1 MTPSDEQKNVIDIL
15 NAGKHPIVS
24 AVAGSGKS
32 TTILYAATSLPTR
45 QILQLTYNASLR
57 QEVREKVERAHIT
70 NLEVHTYHSFAVKYY
85 PLHAHTDMEMRKIV
99 RDKLPPRISIPPF
112 DIICCDETQDMT
124 LLYFRF
130 VYKLARDSGRTFQLI
145 LLGDEKQSLYEFKGS
160 DSRFLSL
167 GAEIWQNHPNIAGG
181 GAAAGAEFVH
191 TTLRT
196 SYRITRPMAQ
206 FVNDVMLGEPRM
218 EAARD
223 GCPVMYI
230 HYNKKNLENKL
241 IFEIRNLIENH
252 GAKPSDFFILSG
264 SVKGK
269 LNNVRRMENAL
280 VEQGI
285 PCNVPMF
292 ENESMDERVIQ
303 GKVVFSTFHS
313 VKGRQRPYVF
323 VVGFNQSYMDFMAR
337 DIPDEECPNTL
348 YVACTRAS
356 NKLYLMEED
365 KGASDSQL
373 KFLKY
378 SHHEMNGA
386 EFIDF
391 KGLPRIRAAQPR
403 AEEPAAT
410 EGAPAVGM
418 KKMTTPTDLIR
429 FIAEDILDII
439 TPVVERLFTTER
451 EKMPEPL
458 NIPVV
463 QQMRSGNYEEISD
476 INGIAIPC
484 IYYDYFLKKSAAAG
498 KTVSM
503 GGGGSGDGGISS
515 STIYEVVENEM
526 KYLRQQ
532 KRDKNRVFE
541 FLENKLKHIPRK
553 CAHISDY
560 LYLSNIYIALKEH
573 LYFKLFQIAREDYTW
588 LPPATIKK
596 SYKVI
601 REAIQL
607 GTDFSVEQN
616 IIGYDD
622 DHEDFDRLVRRG
634 AADIPCVFR
643 FAARVDLITADTVW
657 EIKCTGDLS
666 LEHLLQV
673 VIYAWIWRVA
683 KYPPKQFKI
692 LNIKTGEVRRLHTD
706 ACADIDMIVFEL
718 LKNKYKKI
726 ARKTNEEFL
735 EAVRA
740 AVREDE

>member
-1 MTPSDEQKNVIDIL
+1 MTPSDEQQNVIHIL
-15 NAGKHPIVS
+15 NEGKHPIVS

-32 TTILYAATSLPTR
+32 TTILYAATSLPER
-45 QILQLTYNASLR
+45 HILQLTYNASLR
-57 QEVREKVERAHIT
+57 QEVREKVERAGIH

-85 PLHAHTDMEMRKIV
+85 SPPAHTDTELRKIV
-99 RDKLPPRISIPPF
+99 RDKMAPRISIPPF

-167 GAEIWQNHPNIAGG
+167 GAEIWKDHPYIGRG
-181 GAAAGAEFVH
+181 GAAAAEFVH

-206 FVNDVMLGEPRM
+206 FVNNVMLGEPRM

-223 GCPVMYI
+223 GAPVMYI
-230 HYNKKNLENKL
+230 HYNKMNLENKL
-241 IFEIRNLIENH
+241 IFEIRNLIQNH

-313 VKGRQRPYVF
+313 VKGRQRPFVF

-337 DIPDEECPNTL
+337 DVPTEECPNTL

-356 NKLYLMEED
+356 NKLYLLEED
-365 KGASDSQL
+365 KGTKDSQL

-378 SHHEMNGA
+378 SHHDMNGA
-386 EFIDF
+386 DFIDF
-391 KGLPRIRAAQPR
+391 KGLPRIRKAEAQTPEELAA
-403 AEEPAAT
+403 AAPET
-410 EGAPAVGM
+410 LS
-418 KKMTTPTDLIR
+418 KTLRYTTPTDLIR

-463 QQMRSGNYEEISD
+463 QKMRGGNYEEISD

-484 IYYDYFLKKSAAAG
+484 IYYDYFLKKGAG
-498 KTVSM
+498 TRF
-503 GGGGSGDGGISS
+503 S
-515 STIYEVVENEM
+515 STIYSVVENEM
-526 KYLRQQ
+526 KYLKQQ

-541 FLENKLKHIPRK
+541 FLEQKLKNMPRK

-588 LPPATIKK
+588 LPPATIKQ

-601 REAIQL
+601 REALHL
-607 GTDFSVEQN
+607 GTDFTVEQN
-616 IIGYDD
+616 ILGYDD
-622 DHEDFDRLVRRG
+622 EHDAFDRILH
-634 AADIPCVFR
+634 AADISLFR
-643 FAARVDLITADTVW
+643 FAARVDLITEDTVW

-666 LEHLLQV
+666 IEHLLQV
-673 VIYAWIWRVA
+673 IIYAWIWRVA
-683 KYPPKQFKI
+683 GYSPKQFKI

-718 LKNKYKKI
+718 LKNKYKKPV
-726 ARKTNEEFL
+726 RKNTEEFL

-740 AVREDE
+740 AVCEDAAIE